1 MNYNHLL
8 FGIFSL
14 IVIVCVIWQ
23 STSKTRLVEPLENQN
38 SNNTCDKDPLFLA
51 MKNASEISILKDQV
65 KQIEELKQKINVIET
80 NTNNNTE
87 YIDVIQQQYSNEAND
102 IQTAMESPDELDET
116 QLPDEE

>member
-14 IVIVCVIWQ
+14 IVIVYVIRQ
-23 STSKTRLVEPLENQN
+23 STSKTRIVEPLENQTD
-38 SNNTCDKDPLFLA
+38 NNTCKDPLFLA
-51 MKNASEISILKDQV
+51 MKNAGEISILKEQV
-65 KQIEELKQKINVIET
+65 KQIEELKQKLNVVET
-80 NTNNNTE
+80 NSNNNTK

-116 QLPDEE
+116 EMPAEE

>member
-14 IVIVCVIWQ
+14 IIIVYLGWQ
-23 STSKTRLVEPLENQN
+23 SNSKTPLVEPLENKTD
-38 SNNTCDKDPLFLA
+38 NNTCSKDPLFLA

-80 NTNNNTE
+80 NTNNNTK
-87 YIDVIQQQYSNEAND
+87 YIDVVQQQYSNEAND
-102 IQTAMESPDELDET
+102 IQTATESPDELDET
-116 QLPDEE
+116 QLLDEE